1 MVQDNKI
8 WKVEKKWKVT
18 GGVETDLGE
27 LRKMNQSICR
37 QDQAYLGCRTS

>member
-8 WKVEKKWKVT
+8 WKVKKKWKVT
-18 GGVETDLGE
+18 KGVDTDLAE

-37 QDQAYLGCRTS
+37 QDQACLGYRTS